1 MEHDVKSTDF
11 ETTIHNAIEY
21 AKSKG
26 ATAAEANIGSGTGFA
41 ATARLGEAETIEHQN
56 DKGLSVTIYVG
67 TKKGSA
73 STSDFSQKALE
84 ETIDA
89 AYAIANNSSE
99 DEFAGLIDPEY
110 LATEIPDLELANN
123 WDITTESAIE
133 MAIECETIARE
144 YDNRIANSEG
154 ATVQTYYGQH
164 HYGNSHGFIG
174 GWDWTTH
181 SIDCSVIAQANGEM
195 QRDGWYT
202 RSRYQAGLEDSREVA
217 RKAASRA
224 LARLGSRKIPTQ
236 SVPVIFESQIASSLI
251 GSLVNGISGSA
262 QYRKS
267 TFLLDKIGDK
277 LFPDYINISEQP
289 HIKKAIGS
297 TPFDNDGMATKDRL
311 IIQDGVLQGY
321 ILSAYS
327 ARKLDMKPTGNAG
340 GVHNLIIDPGTD
352 DLNAMVQAM
361 GRGLLVTE
369 LIGFGINQVTG
380 DYSRGAAGFWVEK
393 GEIQYPVEEIT
404 IAGNLAEMFRQ
415 IVATGKDIDTRGNIQ
430 SGSIWIE
437 NMTVAGN

>member
-1 MEHDVKSTDF
+1 M
-11 ETTIHNAIEY
+11 
-21 AKSKG
+21 
-26 ATAAEANIGSGTGFA
+26 
-41 ATARLGEAETIEHQN
+41 
-56 DKGLSVTIYVG
+56 
-67 TKKGSA
+67 
-73 STSDFSQKALE
+73 
-84 ETIDA
+84 
-89 AYAIANNSSE
+89 
-99 DEFAGLIDPEY
+99 
-110 LATEIPDLELANN
+110 
-123 WDITTESAIE
+123 
-133 MAIECETIARE
+133 
-144 YDNRIANSEG
+144 
-154 ATVQTYYGQH
+154 
-164 HYGNSHGFIG
+164 
-174 GWDWTTH
+174 
-181 SIDCSVIAQANGEM
+181 
-195 QRDGWYT
+195 
-202 RSRYQAGLEDSREVA
+202 
-217 RKAASRA
+217 
-224 LARLGSRKIPTQ
+224 
-236 SVPVIFESQIASSLI
+236 
-251 GSLVNGISGSA
+251 
-262 QYRKS
+262 
-267 TFLLDKIGDK
+267 GDK

-311 IIQDGVLQGY
+311 IIQDGILQGY

-369 LIGFGINQVTG
+369 LIGFGVNQVTG

-415 IVATGKDIDTRGNIQ
+415 IVTTGKDIDTRGNIQ